1 MALRHVLKTACAV
14 ATLALTL
21 TAGAVPA
28 FASGPGGAGGGGQTG
43 GGSGPAQLHWSYLW
57 KDGGSYDEAGGLQPV
72 QGWDAASADYFMDL
86 MEAQTGHAFAPGGVD
101 GNGVTA
107 KSKWD
112 AATKEALDRARTRAG
127 TSRARLVGV
136 GYCWHVFRESGY
148 FGWAH
153 DPANTYQKLLPR
165 AGNSAELPAENG
177 WDSECQGSGKSWR
190 QYVYDVGASDNLG
203 RDYNLV
209 CVAVADTEPQ
219 AYGTIEVSKTEEDTK
234 VVVENDH
241 YSLDGAVFGIYRD
254 RACTQ
259 QVTTITTDADG
270 IANAKLRVGTYYV
283 KELDPPAG
291 HIASD
296 GVFTLIV
303 VAGQEATVDV
313 ENPAETLGAFDV
325 RKQAKGGEPGQS
337 YGDASLAGAEVK
349 ITVDTTGDDNPERNW
364 VFESD
369 ETGDFRVASGLGLKS
384 GSNLYYDSDG
394 MVAWPLGK
402 YTVQEIKAPDG
413 YMLEGQTDMGDMDYK
428 APVHTYDMT
437 TAEDA
442 GDGITISFQEPIK
455 FPPPTIEKIDGDRT
469 DVDPGD
475 SALPPGIGEGDGT
488 LVGCR
493 LRITNQSEN
502 AVIMPDGSI
511 KQVGEVV
518 WEGVTG
524 EKGLVE
530 VPLMVGTYHV
540 TELEAPEGYLVTPI
554 TYELVVHGDGS
565 FAMSPLS
572 DE

>member
-43 GGSGPAQLHWSYLW
+43 GGSGPAQLHRSYLW

-72 QGWDAASADYFMDL
+72 QGWDTASADYFMDL

-112 AATKEALDRARTRAG
+112 AATKEALDHARTRAG
-127 TSRARLVGV
+127 TSHARLVGV
-136 GYCWHVFRESGY
+136 GYCWHVFRESGC

-153 DPANTYQKLLPR
+153 DPADTYQKLLPR

-190 QYVYDVGASDNLG
+190 QHVYDVGASDNPG

-219 AYGTIEVSKTEEDTK
+219 AYGTIEVSKTEEDAK

-296 GVFTLIV
+296 GVFTLTV

-325 RKQAKGGEPGQS
+325 RKQAEGGEPGKN
-337 YGDASLAGAEVK
+337 YGDASLAGAE
-349 ITVDTTGDDNPERNW
+349 IRIAIDTTGDDNPERNW

-384 GSNLYYDSDG
+384 GSNLYYDADG

-413 YMLEGQTDMGDMDYK
+413 YMLEGQTDMGDTDYK

-437 TAEDA
+437 TADRVD
-442 GDGITISFQEPIK
+442 DGITIDFWEPVKFQR
-455 FPPPTIEKIDGDRT
+455 PTIEKTDADSF

-475 SALPPGIGEGDGT
+475 SVLPPGVGEGDGT
-488 LVGCR
+488 LAGCELKIINR
-493 LRITNQSEN
+493 SAN
-502 AVIMPDGSI
+502 AILKPDGT
-511 KQVGEVV
+511 KVQPGGTV
-518 WEGVTG
+518 WSGVTG
-524 EKGLVE
+524 DKGLVE
-530 VPLMVGTYHV
+530 VELMMGTYKV
-540 TELEAPEGYLVTPI
+540 IETKAPEGYLVTPI
-554 TYELVVHGDGS
+554 EYELVVHGDGS
-565 FAMSPLS
+565 FTMTRLS
-572 DE
+572 E

>member
-1 MALRHVLKTACAV
+1 MMALRHVLKIACAV

-21 TAGAVPA
+21 PAGAVPA
-28 FASGPGGAGGGGQTG
+28 SADGSGGAGGGGDTG
-43 GGSGPAQLHWSYLW
+43 GGNSFVQMHWSYLW
-57 KDGGSYDEAGGLQPV
+57 KDGGSYDEAGNLQPV
-72 QGWDAASADYFMDL
+72 QGWDAASADYFVTL
-86 MEAQTGHAFAPGGVD
+86 MEAQTGHAFTQTGVD
-101 GNGVTA
+101 SNGVPHRT
-107 KSKWD
+107 KW
-112 AATKEALDRARTRAG
+112 ANATKEALDRAKARAG
-127 TSRARLVGV
+127 TNRARLVGV
-136 GYCWHVFRESGY
+136 GYCWHVFPGSGS
-148 FGWAH
+148 FGFAH
-153 DPANTYQKLLPR
+153 EPANTYRKLLPR
-165 AGNSAELPAENG
+165 AGNAAELPAANG

-190 QYVYDVGASDNLG
+190 QHVYEVGASDNTE
-203 RDYNLV
+203 RDYNIV

-219 AYGTIEVSKTEEDTK
+219 AYGTLEVSKTEEDAK

-283 KELDPPAG
+283 KELNSPAG

-296 GVFTLIV
+296 GVFTLTV
-303 VAGQEATVDV
+303 VAGQKATVDV
-313 ENPAETLGAFDV
+313 KNPAETLGAFNV
-325 RKQAKGGEPGQS
+325 KKQAKGGEPGQS
-337 YGDASLAGAEVK
+337 YGDASLAGAEIK
-349 ITVDTTGDDNPERNW
+349 ITIDTTGDDNPERNW

-413 YMLEGQTDMGDMDYK
+413 YMLEGQTDMSDTDYK

-437 TAEDA
+437 TAGQAD
-442 GDGITISFQEPIK
+442 DGITINFQEPVEHWR
-455 FPPPTIEKIDGDRT
+455 PTIEKADADRS

-475 SALPPGIGEGDGT
+475 SVLPPGIGEGDGT

-540 TELEAPEGYLVTPI
+540 TEIEAPEGYLETPV

-565 FAMSPLS
+565 CTMAPL
-572 DE
+572 E

>member
-43 GGSGPAQLHWSYLW
+43 GGSGPAQLHRSYLW

-72 QGWDAASADYFMDL
+72 QGWDTASADYFMDL

-112 AATKEALDRARTRAG
+112 AATKEALDHARTRAG
-127 TSRARLVGV
+127 TSHARLVGV
-136 GYCWHVFRESGY
+136 GYCWHVFHESGC

-190 QYVYDVGASDNLG
+190 QHVYDVGASDNPG

-219 AYGTIEVSKTEEDTK
+219 AYGTIEVSKTEEDAK

-296 GVFTLIV
+296 GVFTLTV

-313 ENPAETLGAFDV
+313 ENPAETLPTFNV
-325 RKQAKGGEPGQS
+325 TKKFKGGEAGKN
-337 YGDASLAGAEVK
+337 YGDASPAGAQIR
-349 ITVDTTGDDNPERNW
+349 ITVDTTGDDNPERSW

-369 ETGDFRVASGLGLKS
+369 ETGDFRVDDGLGLFS

-402 YTVQEIKAPDG
+402 YTVQEIKAPKG
-413 YMLEGQTDMGDMDYK
+413 CLLEGQTEEDGDDYK
-428 APVHTYDMT
+428 APVHTYDKT
-437 TAEDA
+437 TSEKLA
-442 GDGITISFQEPIK
+442 DGITLVIDDVVNFD
-455 FPPPTIEKIDGDRT
+455 PPTIEKTDADRS

-475 SALPPGIGEGDGT
+475 SALPPGVGEGDGT
-488 LVGCR
+488 LAGCK
-493 LRITNQSEN
+493 LRITNESAN
-502 AVIMPDGSI
+502 PVIMPDGSI
-511 KQVGEVV
+511 KEVGAVV

-530 VPLMVGTYHV
+530 VPLMMGTYHV
-540 TELEAPEGYLVTPI
+540 TEIAAPEGYLETPI
-554 TYELVVHGDGS
+554 VYELVVHGDGT
-565 FAMSPLS
+565 FDMTPLS
-572 DE
+572 E